1 MKFSNVALCGLLGTL
16 ILPIATNSARAQQ
29 IVQDRTEASGPNRA
43 MLHSGIW
50 TLGLSYV
57 PAVVVAAES
66 GRHGDKNL
74 YIPVAGPWMDLSARG
89 SCPPNTTCSNETTN
103 KVLLAVDGVFQG
115 IGALDIVGAFLFPET
130 RTITAASRDKTQ
142 LHVGGLSLRFT
153 PARLQSG
160 YGVSALG
167 SF

>member
-1 MKFSNVALCGLLGTL
+1 MKTLRLITTTLGMLSLVAVTR
-16 ILPIATNSARAQQ
+16 SAHAQQ
-29 IVQDRTEASGPNRA
+29 VYEDRTEVTGPNRA

-74 YIPVAGPWMDLSARG
+74 YVPVAGPWMDLAARNP
-89 SCPPNTTCSNETTN
+89 CPANVSCSNETTN
-103 KVLLAVDGVFQG
+103 KVLLVVDGVFQG
-115 IGALDIVGAFLFPET
+115 VGALDIVGAFLFPET
-130 RTITAASRDKTQ
+130 RTTTRAQNATEM
-142 LHVGGLSLRFT
+142 HVAGLSLHLS
-153 PARLQSG
+153 PARFQSG
-160 YGVSALG
+160 YGVSAVG